1 MTSKKFCHFFLTN
14 GTSHRRRA
22 DVARVLLHGGAV
34 RVGRAGGDVRQPVL
48 VQDDPARPRR
58 QDGPQLRHLPEV
70 PQALQ
75 QGQGQLHWLVKST
88 SDAEVTHPLY

>member
-1 MTSKKFCHFFLTN
+1 M
-14 GTSHRRRA
+14 
-22 DVARVLLHGGAV
+22 ARLLLHCGAL

-58 QDGPQLRHLPEV
+58 QDGPQLSHLPEV

-75 QGQGQLHWLVKST
+75 QGQGQLHWLVRST
-88 SDAEVTHPLY
+88 SDAINR

>member
-1 MTSKKFCHFFLTN
+1 MYFPQQGEASLRQDLTCA
-14 GTSHRRRA
+14 HPYRRRT
-22 DVARVLLHGGAV
+22 DVARLLLHGGAV

-58 QDGPQLRHLPEV
+58 QDGPQLSHLQEV

-75 QGQGQLHWLVKST
+75 QGQG
-88 SDAEVTHPLY
+88 

>member
-1 MTSKKFCHFFLTN
+1 MTSKNFYHFFLTN
-14 GTSHRRRA
+14 GTSYRRRA

-58 QDGPQLRHLPEV
+58 QDGPQLSHLQEV
-70 PQALQ
+70 PPPLQ
-75 QGQGQLHWLVKST
+75 QGQGKLHWLVRST
-88 SDAEVTHPLY
+88 SDAEVPY

>member
-1 MTSKKFCHFFLTN
+1 M
-14 GTSHRRRA
+14 
-22 DVARVLLHGGAV
+22 ARLLLHGGAL

-70 PQALQ
+70 PKALQ
-75 QGQGQLHWLVKST
+75 QGQGKLHWLAKST
-88 SDAEVTHPLY
+88 SYAEVPSSTLLNFQPVR